1 MYVQL
6 KWNKQKLLYV
16 ILSAK
21 NNIKQLHQL
30 ITHKLPQMLHNSLL
44 KGWKIRTEQSFDQS
58 VNKAIIAVLSESL
71 SIWILNV
78 FGVTMMTDI
87 IKNITHKNMKHVE
100 AN

>member
-6 KWNKQKLLYV
+6 KFNKRKFLNV

-44 KGWKIRTEQSFDQS
+44 KGWKIRTQQSFDHL
-58 VNKAIIAVLSESL
+58 VNKAIIILPKSV
-71 SIWILNV
+71 SI
-78 FGVTMMTDI
+78 
-87 IKNITHKNMKHVE
+87 
-100 AN
+100 